1 MDMNLGKL
9 RETVTDREAWCAE
22 VHGVAKTILETLF
35 KMAAR
40 SPSQPTKARLNLL
53 CEIPAQPWV
62 LGEQY
67 VCSCPTQPSEAGT
80 QLYRTPP
87 LHSASGPRGTALSFP
102 LWVHNH
108 LQSMCFENQLRAWR
122 PHSRPNSIL
131 VTGHTQLPALALRWS
146 LQRHHSPGTG
156 MKTRDDPG
164 TRTANIQLLEPI
176 IPLPDM
182 SNHTYRTTQQNLMKG
197 DAQLCSATPL
207 LGIKSREVPC
217 FPTKI
222 PVLWNWRIAGVTS
235 TREVRGLLVSCLYP
249 F

>member
-1 MDMNLGKL
+1 MC
-9 RETVTDREAWCAE
+9 V
-22 VHGVAKTILETLF
+22 
-35 KMAAR
+35 
-40 SPSQPTKARLNLL
+40 
-53 CEIPAQPWV
+53 PAQHSP
-62 LGEQY
+62 ERQE
-67 VCSCPTQPSEAGT
+67 PS
-80 QLYRTPP
+80 
-87 LHSASGPRGTALSFP
+87 SMGPRHFIVHRGPEARALSFP

-131 VTGHTQLPALALRWS
+131 VTGHTQPPALALRWS
-146 LQRHHSPGTG
+146 LQKHQ
-156 MKTRDDPG
+156 DDPG
-164 TRTANIQLLEPI
+164 TRTANIQLLKPI

-182 SNHTYRTTQQNLMKG
+182 SNHTYRATQQNLMKG
-197 DAQLCSATPL
+197 DAQLCPVTPL